1 MKRLNLKATLICAAV
16 AMTLKVL
23 NHYSSYL
30 PSETWLQDDFVMY
43 WGLWNCAMFVFYLIT
58 MILLGFALY
67 QHRNELPTLTPA
79 LKWQAQILVSLL
91 GVYIICYLV
100 ITFVENVFG
109 QETIPS
115 ICWNLYGWFYTIINI
130 FFAAWLWQFA
140 FVRREKMASEPIGK
154 LGRGFAWFVIIG
166 IVLVLASMIVLL
178 IFLPEYESQFMRI
191 YPEVLAD
198 TLLGWYIILLGSYI
212 RYSDKALK
220 QPTSDQLSDPQ

>member
-79 LKWQAQILVSLL
+79 LKRQAQILVSLL

-115 ICWNLYGWFYTIINI
+115 ICWKLYGWFFWIVII
-130 FFAAWLWQFA
+130 FFVAWLWQFA
-140 FVRREKMASEPIGK
+140 LVRREKMASEPIGK

-166 IVLVLASMIVLL
+166 IIVYLATIVVTVALL
-178 IFLPEYESQFMRI
+178 PGYESQLMRI
-191 YPEVLAD
+191 LPEVIAT
-198 TLLGWYIILLGSYI
+198 TLLVWYIILLGSYI

-220 QPTSDQLSDPQ
+220 QPTSDQLSNPQ

>member
-30 PSETWLQDDFVMY
+30 PWETWLQDDYVIY
-43 WGLWNCAMFVFYLIT
+43 WSLSNAALSLFYVIA

-67 QHRNELPTLTPA
+67 QNRNELPTLTPA
-79 LKWQAQILVSLL
+79 LKRQAQILVSLL
-91 GVYIICYLV
+91 GVYILCYLV

-115 ICWNLYGWFYTIINI
+115 ICWKLYGWFFWIVSI
-130 FFAAWLWQFA
+130 FFVAWLWQFA
-140 FVRREKMASEPIGK
+140 LVRREKMASEQIGK

-166 IVLVLASMIVLL
+166 IVVVLASMIVLVV
-178 IFLPEYESQFMRI
+178 FLPEYESQFMRI

-220 QPTSDQLSDPQ
+220 QPTSDQLSDQQ

>member
-79 LKWQAQILVSLL
+79 LKRQAQILVSLL

-115 ICWNLYGWFYTIINI
+115 ICWKLYGWFYTIIKI

-140 FVRREKMASEPIGK
+140 LVRREKMASEPIGK

-166 IVLVLASMIVLL
+166 IIVYLATIVVTVALL
-178 IFLPEYESQFMRI
+178 PGYESQLMRI
-191 YPEVLAD
+191 LPEVIAT
-198 TLLGWYIILLGSYI
+198 TLLVWYIILLGSYI

-220 QPTSDQLSDPQ
+220 QPTSDQLSNPQ

>member
-30 PSETWLQDDFVMY
+30 PWETWLQDDYVIY
-43 WGLWNCAMFVFYLIT
+43 WSLSNAALSLFYVIA

-67 QHRNELPTLTPA
+67 QNRNELPTLIPA
-79 LKWQAQILVSLL
+79 LKQQAQILVSLL
-91 GVYIICYLV
+91 GVYILCYLV

-115 ICWNLYGWFYTIINI
+115 ICWTLYHCFFWIVII
-130 FFAAWLWQFA
+130 FFVAWLWQFA
-140 FVRREKMASEPIGK
+140 LVRREKMASEPIGK

-166 IVLVLASMIVLL
+166 IIVYLATIVVTVALL
-178 IFLPEYESQFMRI
+178 PGYESQLMRI
-191 YPEVLAD
+191 LPEVSAT
-198 TLLGWYIILLGSYI
+198 TLLVWYIILLGSYI
-212 RYSDKALK
+212 RYSDNALK
-220 QPTSDQLSDPQ
+220 QPTSDQLSNPQ